1 MHQYRRLRLHHRPWY
16 KDVLD
21 FPRLR
26 NLLFQL
32 VSVSNF
38 YIGIGRLV
46 FLRLAGQSTEET
58 VNKRPLMVLRNMVGK
73 KVLLKLKNDH
83 SVYKGNLLNVDVQ
96 MNLIMGGT
104 MEYDGEK
111 EAVNF
116 NLVLIR
122 GSNILYIGR
131 AEEI

>member
-1 MHQYRRLRLHHRPWY
+1 M
-16 KDVLD
+16 
-21 FPRLR
+21 
-26 NLLFQL
+26 
-32 VSVSNF
+32 
-38 YIGIGRLV
+38 
-46 FLRLAGQSTEET
+46 
-58 VNKRPLMVLRNMVGK
+58 NKRPLIVLRNMVGK
-73 KVLLKLKNDH
+73 KILLKLKNDH

>member
-1 MHQYRRLRLHHRPWY
+1 M
-16 KDVLD
+16 
-21 FPRLR
+21 
-26 NLLFQL
+26 
-32 VSVSNF
+32 
-38 YIGIGRLV
+38 
-46 FLRLAGQSTEET
+46 AGQGTEET
-58 VNKRPLMVLRNMVGK
+58 ANKRPLMVLRNMVGK
-73 KVLLKLKNDH
+73 KILLRLKNDH
-83 SVYKGNLLNVDVQ
+83 SVYKGSLLNVDVQ

-111 EAVNF
+111 ETVNF

>member
-1 MHQYRRLRLHHRPWY
+1 M
-16 KDVLD
+16 
-21 FPRLR
+21 
-26 NLLFQL
+26 
-32 VSVSNF
+32 
-38 YIGIGRLV
+38 
-46 FLRLAGQSTEET
+46 
-58 VNKRPLMVLRNMVGK
+58 NKRPLMVLRNMVGK
-73 KVLLKLKNDH
+73 KIMLRLKNDH
-83 SVYKGNLLNVDVQ
+83 SVYKGSLLNVDVQ

>member
-1 MHQYRRLRLHHRPWY
+1 M
-16 KDVLD
+16 
-21 FPRLR
+21 
-26 NLLFQL
+26 
-32 VSVSNF
+32 
-38 YIGIGRLV
+38 
-46 FLRLAGQSTEET
+46 AGQSTEET